1 MAASHA
7 INWICPVKP
16 PLEVSQTL
24 YNILC
29 FGIIEILWYMIG
41 LCNCVM
47 KYDLKQVIDSIWLG
61 IKSKNIYF
69 KGVNFFCRVIKIICR
84 RHSNTFLLRVMTLD
98 KDIIL
103 FSRLGRLS
111 KIHFRWFLY
120 RLRSRVILTFKSTC
134 FNGFG
139 PKKSKVFSSDLHSPK
154 APSFLLPLLFSL
166 L

>member
-1 MAASHA
+1 
-7 INWICPVKP
+7 
-16 PLEVSQTL
+16 
-24 YNILC
+24 
-29 FGIIEILWYMIG
+29 MIG

-103 FSRLGRLS
+103 FSRSGRLS
-111 KIHFRWFLY
+111 KIHFR
-120 RLRSRVILTFKSTC
+120 
-134 FNGFG
+134 
-139 PKKSKVFSSDLHSPK
+139 
-154 APSFLLPLLFSL
+154 
-166 L
+166 